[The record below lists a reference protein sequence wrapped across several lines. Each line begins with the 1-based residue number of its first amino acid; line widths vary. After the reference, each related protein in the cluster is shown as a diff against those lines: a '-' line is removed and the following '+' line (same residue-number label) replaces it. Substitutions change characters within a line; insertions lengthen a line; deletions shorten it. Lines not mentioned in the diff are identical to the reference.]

1 MVDHPTGFYSA
12 AIMIMEGVIYQ
23 GMFYKNSLVLI
34 KQVDLINVVFSRKLS
49 GIESAIKKY

>member
-49 GIESAIKKY
+49 GIASAIKKY